1 MLFREDFRDMMRSF
15 SLEQLEMRVG
25 QYLDNKASVG
35 QSRVPEYRFF
45 EMGDTT
51 KDIIW
56 KIVMCRRN
64 TIVCV
69 DPQTRQVLA
78 TIGLM
83 ELFRLYVENS

>member
-1 MLFREDFRDMMRSF
+1 
-15 SLEQLEMRVG
+15 
-25 QYLDNKASVG
+25 
-35 QSRVPEYRFF
+35 
-45 EMGDTT
+45 
-51 KDIIW
+51 
-56 KIVMCRRN
+56 MCRRN